1 MFKKQGTSK
10 RSASTSI
17 GDREPGFHEATPT
30 DMGEQASACDMAWAF
45 EELEHCEELSEVQLA
60 TVVGGWKELWW
71 EPPFGGT
78 DWYVFD
84 LWVRGGQQWR
94 DYLHKN
100 PPVSAVS
107 VAQPKLFGVEAEWV
121 EGGGR
126 G

>member
-10 RSASTSI
+10 HSASTSSCDI
-17 GDREPGFHEATPT
+17 KPGFGEATPT
-30 DMGEQASACDMAWAF
+30 EGEQASACDMAWAF

-84 LWVRGGQQWR
+84 LWARGGQPWR

-100 PPVSAVS
+100 PPVSVAHKSLERVES
-107 VAQPKLFGVEAEWV
+107 VVGRLSIEQP
-121 EGGGR
+121 
-126 G
+126 